1 MTRLRPIAAVAAL
14 ALMIGVVATIEGTAS
29 IVDPPRDSDLLAF
42 FLPAA
47 THVADGRVF
56 DIYSVRAFGSYPNYN
71 PPLAVEAMGPLVAIA
86 RAVDLPG
93 VRSCIGAGF
102 ATLDCRPLVSFV
114 GFAFLPF
121 VLLLAPLALAA
132 IGAARR
138 RLSPGAALLAAGLLM
153 LCPLLWQDF
162 TDWWHLEQPLMLCF
176 LVAGV
181 WQLQSGRVALS
192 GVLIGLA
199 LLTRTTAAMPVLA
212 LLALLVAERRWRPA
226 ATLALIAGAVVAI
239 GIGPFFVADRTDA
252 VYSLLTWR
260 GTAPIGNSIWSLVA
274 STPLGSIARS
284 ADQPV
289 AAILALA
296 AGYLAGR
303 RLGVSGQGPALW
315 GVLAVAALIV
325 PLLSKTTWPYYYAEP
340 FVLLLIWESAALG
353 SMRTSAAADA
363 DPAAAPD
370 TGAGQDPTLR
380 RWWEGPIP
388 VLSLLFLAAAVTL
401 GQFIGLHSVTNGG
414 IVLRL
419 MGIVQF
425 VTVGAF
431 AIAVWRRLGG
441 ATAGA
446 VGRPAP
452 SLS

>member
-1 MTRLRPIAAVAAL
+1 MTRLRPVVAVAAL
-14 ALMIGVVATIEGTAS
+14 ALLIGIVATIEGTAS

-47 THVADGRVF
+47 TRVADGHVF

-71 PPLAVEAMGPLVAIA
+71 PPLAVEVMGPLVAIA
-86 RAVDLPG
+86 RAADLPG
-93 VRSCIGAGF
+93 VRSCIDSGF

-138 RLSPGAALLAAGLLM
+138 RLSPGASLLAAGLLM

-181 WQLQSGRVALS
+181 WQLQSRRVALA
-192 GVLIGLA
+192 GVLLGLA
-199 LLTRTTAAMPVLA
+199 LLTRTTAAMPVIA
-212 LLALLVAERRWRPA
+212 LLALLAAERRWRAA
-226 ATLALIAGAVVAI
+226 ATLAGVAGAVVAI
-239 GIGPFFVADRTDA
+239 GIVPFFLADRTDA
-252 VYSLLTWR
+252 IYSLLTWR
-260 GTAPIGNSIWSLVA
+260 GTAPIGNSIWSLLA

-296 AGYLAGR
+296 AGYVAGR
-303 RLGVSGQGPALW
+303 RFGVSADGPAPW
-315 GVLAVAALIV
+315 GVLAIAALLV
-325 PLLSKTTWPYYYAEP
+325 PLLSKTIWPYYYAEP
-340 FVLLLIWESAALG
+340 FVLLLIWESAVLASPMTTAG
-353 SMRTSAAADA
+353 GDA
-363 DPAAAPD
+363 SPAAPPMA
-370 TGAGQDPTLR
+370 GAGTAPNR
-380 RWWEGPIP
+380 EPWWAGPIP
-388 VLSLLFLAAAVTL
+388 LVSLLFLAAAVTL

-425 VTVGAF
+425 VTIGGF
-431 AIAVWRRLGG
+431 ALAVWRRLAGT
-441 ATAGA
+441 TAEA
-446 VGRPAP
+446 MGRRVAP
-452 SLS
+452 PS